1 MESDFWDW
9 KTGDVAA
16 VVTAVA
22 AVAIAGVSFFGSPAF
37 TLYMKCG
44 RTWPTG
50 KSVNSIRWN
59 RRTSSRCTDGLLDGL
74 IRFDLTIWPR
84 WGTYRIGDYRSLH
97 RWSVTVNDSE
107 SIEKSTGIGINRKDS
122 HFIID
127 VPRPAE
133 YFSKFRGPA
142 NVALNLQVPFPSHDD
157 RIIDVQTQDFPV
169 WKDPSILI

>member
-22 AVAIAGVSFFGSPAF
+22 AAAMAGVRFFGSPAF

-50 KSVNSIRWN
+50 TSVNSIRWN
-59 RRTSSRCTDGLLDGL
+59 RRTSSRCADGLLEGL

-84 WGTYRIGDYRSLH
+84 RGTYRIGDYRSLH
-97 RWSVTVNDSE
+97 RWSTTVNDSE
-107 SIEKSTGIGINRKDS
+107 SIE
-122 HFIID
+122 
-127 VPRPAE
+127 
-133 YFSKFRGPA
+133 
-142 NVALNLQVPFPSHDD
+142 
-157 RIIDVQTQDFPV
+157 
-169 WKDPSILI
+169 